1 MITAIVN
8 QKGGVGKSSTAV
20 HLAYWLKQ
28 QGKSVLLIDSDSQR
42 SSSMWVE
49 SLALDLPTI
58 ALTDPNELAEQIP
71 TLVKG
76 YDHTVIDGAGGLSET
91 TRVILYYAHI
101 ALMPCQPTAL
111 DLVSS
116 GSVVRLVKQA
126 QGFRPDLI
134 GATFINRAIPR
145 TRLEREIQTALNNL
159 EGIVSLKTII
169 YQRQSIADAFG
180 QSQTVFDMGSN
191 GEKSATEYHNLFAEV
206 MAL

>member
-1 MITAIVN
+1 
-8 QKGGVGKSSTAV
+8 
-20 HLAYWLKQ
+20 
-28 QGKSVLLIDSDSQR
+28 
-42 SSSMWVE
+42 
-49 SLALDLPTI
+49 
-58 ALTDPNELAEQIP
+58 
-71 TLVKG
+71 
-76 YDHTVIDGAGGLSET
+76 
-91 TRVILYYAHI
+91 
-101 ALMPCQPTAL
+101 MPCQPTAL

-180 QSQTVFDMGSN
+180 NLKPCLTWVVMGKN
-191 GEKSATEYHNLFAEV
+191 PQPNTITYLPR
-206 MAL
+206 